1 MAALRSIVRRSLRA
15 DNGAELIE
23 FALTLP
29 LLLLVVLGIIEFGF
43 MFHEY
48 EVVTNAAREGARI
61 AVLPAYSAADAQA
74 RAVQY
79 LQASGLVAAQIT
91 PLPAVT
97 GPTAVPIGGGK
108 CVSTMTVNVSYSH
121 PVPFISGI
129 IQYFGGTFA
138 AVTLHGTST
147 MRSEAVA
154 GGC

>member
-1 MAALRSIVRRSLRA
+1 MAALKSFVRRSLRA
-15 DNGAELIE
+15 DSGAELIE

-61 AVLPAYSAADAQA
+61 AVLPAYSAADAQT

-79 LQASGLVAAQIT
+79 LQASGLQPAQIT
-91 PLPAVT
+91 PAPTVT
-97 GPTAVPIGGGK
+97 GPTAVALGGGK
-108 CVSTMTVNVSYSH
+108 CVSTMTVTVSYSH
-121 PVPFISGI
+121 PVPFLSGI
-129 IQYFGGTFA
+129 MSYFGQTFG
-138 AVTLHGTST
+138 AVTLHGSST
-147 MRSEAVA
+147 MRTEAAA

>member
-1 MAALRSIVRRSLRA
+1 MAALRSIARRSLRA
-15 DNGAELIE
+15 DSGAELVE

-61 AVLPAYSAADAQA
+61 AVLPAYSATDAQN

-79 LQASGLVAAQIT
+79 LQASGLQSAQIT
-91 PLPAVT
+91 PLPTVT
-97 GPTAVPIGGGK
+97 GPAAVAIGGGK
-108 CVSTMTVNVSYSH
+108 CVSTVTVTVSYAH

-129 IQYFGGTFA
+129 MSYFGQTFG
-138 AVTLHGTST
+138 AVTLHGSST
-147 MRSEAVA
+147 MRSEAAA